1 MSGQTLNLKGR
12 NPKTRDFFAK
22 ILKAADGSKPKI
34 RGLPRIIPGE
44 RRAQDVAGN
53 VIFDY
58 RINILDS
65 IMDMMEKYAR
75 NMEEN
80 VEERAQQLLEEKRK
94 TDRLLYRLLPA

>member
-1 MSGQTLNLKGR
+1 MAVLHMGKTL
-12 NPKTRDFFAK
+12 
-22 ILKAADGSKPKI
+22 KI
-34 RGLPRIIPGE
+34 RVFDEFSCGARWARG
-44 RRAQDVAGN
+44 GN
-53 VIFDY
+53 VIFIY
-58 RINILDS
+58 YRRINILDS

>member
-1 MSGQTLNLKGR
+1 MQKATGTGTLKPRVVLKVFGDGEGQC
-12 NPKTRDFFAK
+12 
-22 ILKAADGSKPKI
+22 
-34 RGLPRIIPGE
+34 
-44 RRAQDVAGN
+44 VAGS
-53 VIFDY
+53 VIFNY

-75 NMEEN
+75 NLEEN

>member
-1 MSGQTLNLKGR
+1 MFWR
-12 NPKTRDFFAK
+12 WE
-22 ILKAADGSKPKI
+22 AD
-34 RGLPRIIPGE
+34 RMCY
-44 RRAQDVAGN
+44 
-53 VIFDY
+53 FDN

-94 TDRLLYRLLPA
+94 TDRLLYRLLPAWVESVVNNPVCVLKQTAIFLTLALTVCQHRWKQS

>member
-1 MSGQTLNLKGR
+1 MKKALYTGDVGGSVIS
-12 NPKTRDFFAK
+12 TR
-22 ILKAADGSKPKI
+22 
-34 RGLPRIIPGE
+34 
-44 RRAQDVAGN
+44 
-53 VIFDY
+53 

-75 NMEEN
+75 NLEEN

>member
-1 MSGQTLNLKGR
+1 MNDRAGKTKPARTLKLK
-12 NPKTRDFFAK
+12 
-22 ILKAADGSKPKI
+22 
-34 RGLPRIIPGE
+34 IPWRE
-44 RRAQDVAGN
+44 MLLVY
-53 VIFDY
+53 DY